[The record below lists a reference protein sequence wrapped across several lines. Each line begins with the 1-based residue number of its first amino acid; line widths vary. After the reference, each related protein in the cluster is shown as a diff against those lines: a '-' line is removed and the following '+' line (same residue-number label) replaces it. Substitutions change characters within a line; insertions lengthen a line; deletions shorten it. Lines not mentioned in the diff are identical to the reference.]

1 MLSAPT
7 RYSDD
12 ASNSARAFWLGRV
25 SEAAS
30 ALASTRASERL
41 DANCP
46 APRSPMPSKSRI
58 ALLGGLVGVVLAATL
73 TAFVAIEQF
82 PLAHIWHQLIVQR
95 AIGPGPLGAAVPN
108 VIAEFPA
115 ARLVARPRPRVM
127 SSGPIPLGLAVEG
140 RAEDAVVIITGL
152 LPGMEVS
159 EGDAASADAWRVSVA
174 KLGHA
179 WIAPPDYFGG
189 SVDLIAELRLP
200 DDKIA
205 DRLAIRLEWAS
216 SPSPPPMQTDL
227 EEPEPTIALTSASA
241 ELRWEE
247 TLAEPV
253 LSPPPVQQQPDR
265 EESPPPELSTVHT
278 PSPPDREEIAA
289 ARPVSPAP
297 ALPQRELEEIAASP
311 TLSPPLTHRQL
322 DQKEI
327 PVLLTR
333 GKNLIASGDF
343 AAARVV
349 LRRAAEANN
358 AEAALALAATYD
370 PFVFRELKVYGLTAD
385 PGMAGAWYEKAN
397 KLGSSVAQR
406 RLEILTQGTGAR

>member
-115 ARLVARPRPRVM
+115 ARLVARPRPRVV

-152 LPGMEVS
+152 MPGMEVS

-179 WIAPPDYFGG
+179 WIAPPENFGG
-189 SVDLIAELRLP
+189 SVDLIAQLRLP

-205 DRLAIRLEWAS
+205 DRLAMRLEWAS
-216 SPSPPPMQTDL
+216 SPSPPPIQTDL
-227 EEPEPTIALTSASA
+227 EEPVPAIALTSASA
-241 ELRWEE
+241 E
-247 TLAEPV
+247 TLAEPL
-253 LSPPPVQQQPDR
+253 LSPSPVQQQPDR

-278 PSPPDREEIAA
+278 PSPPAREEIAA
-289 ARPVSPAP
+289 APPVSPA
-297 ALPQRELEEIAASP
+297 ATLPQLELQEIAASP
-311 TLSPPLTHRQL
+311 PLSPPPAHGQL

-343 AAARVV
+343 AAARIV